1 MDDDASEWVD
11 SPPTPVPASGAW
23 RPGDHPGQ
31 RQFLDIGDLPLEADP
46 LGALPGVTLA
56 YETWGELNDSRDNAI
71 YVSHALSGDSHAYGH
86 AGPGHLTGGWW
97 NSLIGPG
104 RPLDPTRHFIVSAN
118 IVGGCQGTTG
128 PAHPHPTDGRPWG
141 SRFPWLTLRDMVAAE
156 VRLTDALGIDAWM
169 LMLGPSMGGMRALE
183 WAATYPT
190 RVRSIAAIGT
200 TAATTAEQIA
210 WGAAQTAAI
219 RADARFAGGDYYT
232 AADGDGPHVGLGIA
246 RMIAHTTYR
255 SEPELQERF
264 GRSAQPADPRSA
276 DGAPAGDVL
285 LGPGVEGTG
294 PYSVESYLEHHAEKL
309 ARRFD
314 ANTYL
319 RIVHAINT
327 HDVGRGRG
335 DIGAALARFTGPAL
349 VAAVDS
355 DRLYPLSHSREL
367 ADALPGCEGVD
378 LLHSDVGHDGFLV
391 ESEALNSLVEG
402 LLLRVGHVSDGV
414 RN

>member
-11 SPPTPVPASGAW
+11 APPTPIMASGAW
-23 RPGDHPGQ
+23 RPGDHPGE
-31 RQFLDIGDLPLEADP
+31 RLFLSIGDLPLEADP
-46 LGALPGVTLA
+46 LGVLPDVTLA
-56 YETWGELNDSRDNAI
+56 YETWGELNAARDNAI

-156 VRLTDALGIDAWM
+156 VRLTDALGIDTWR

-183 WAATYPT
+183 WAATHPS
-190 RVRSIAAIGT
+190 RVRSIAAVGT
-200 TAATTAEQIA
+200 TGATTAEQIA
-210 WGAAQTAAI
+210 WGSAQTAAI
-219 RADARFAGGDYYT
+219 RADARFGGGDYYD
-232 AADGDGPHVGLGIA
+232 AAAGEGPHVGLGIA

-255 SEPELQERF
+255 SEPELHARF
-264 GRSAQPADPRSA
+264 GRTAQEDADT
-276 DGAPAGDVL
+276 L
-285 LGPGVEGTG
+285 LPHGQ
-294 PYSVESYLEHHAEKL
+294 YAVESYLAHHAEKL

-335 DIGAALARFTGPAL
+335 GIAAALARFTGLAL

-355 DRLYPLSHSREL
+355 DRLYPLSHSQEL

-391 ESEALNSLVEG
+391 ESAALNALVEG
-402 LLLRVGHVSDGV
+402 LLVRVEAAV
-414 RN
+414 